1 LLALAL
7 GLPAALVASLLAAF
21 LYGLLRPV
29 RYDARHRRPRRTELP
44 SYPAAALDEM
54 AILIASKDGR
64 HTIGDA
70 VRAALGTGVPVY
82 VVSDGSTDDTAAVA
96 ERSGARVLALP
107 GNVGKP
113 AALRAGYRFFELGLR
128 YRAIA
133 ILDDD
138 VQVERNF
145 LARAAAELGP
155 DTAIV
160 VGHNV
165 TWWPYEKRW
174 NPWLAKRAYS
184 YWSYQATVRR
194 LQSAGNV
201 MNCISGSNSLYRTE
215 LLDRVLPD
223 TPPYIVDD
231 TYWLLE
237 THRRGLGRVVYA
249 PKARALLQDPT
260 TLRDWYQ
267 QNLRWLWGTFQGI
280 IGHRVGRTRS
290 RFDAAYVG
298 LMLHWLYYL
307 ASAPLTV
314 GLLVAGFGGPLALLP
329 LLAGY
334 LAWVALAAWRL
345 RAPRLVLFTPFIVAG
360 DLLYRVIMVH
370 ALVKAIRQ
378 PVVDRCVWTSPARL
392 APAGGR

>member
-1 LLALAL
+1 MLALAL
-7 GLPAALVASLLAAF
+7 SLPAALAASLLAAF

-29 RYDARHRRPRRTELP
+29 RYEARHRRPAHPT
-44 SYPAAALDEM
+44 YPPAGPADV

-64 HTIGDA
+64 HTIASA
-70 VRAALGTGVPVY
+70 VRAALATRVPVY

-96 ERSGARVLALP
+96 EHAGARVLALP

-113 AALRAGYRFFELGLR
+113 AALRAGYQHFELGRR
-128 YRAIA
+128 YRAVA

-138 VQVERNF
+138 VQVERDF
-145 LARAAAELGP
+145 LERAVAELGP
-155 DTAIV
+155 HTAIV

-174 NPWLAKRAYS
+174 NPWLAKRAYA
-184 YWSYQATVRR
+184 YWTYQATVRR
-194 LQSAGNV
+194 VQSAGNV
-201 MNCISGSNSLYRTE
+201 MNCISGSNSLYRVE

-249 PKARALLQDPT
+249 PRARALLQDPT
-260 TLRDWYQ
+260 TLGDWYR
-267 QNLRWLWGTFQGI
+267 QNLRWMWGTYQGI
-280 IGHRVGRTRS
+280 IGHRVGRTAS
-290 RFDAAYVG
+290 RFDAAYLL
-298 LMLHWLYYL
+298 LMAHWLYYL
-307 ASAPLTV
+307 ASGPLTV
-314 GLLVAGFGGPLALLP
+314 ALLATGIGGPLALLP
-329 LLAGY
+329 LAAGY

-345 RAPRLVLFTPFIVAG
+345 RSPRLVLFTPFIVAA
-360 DLLYRVIMVH
+360 DLVYRVVMVH

-392 APAGGR
+392 VPTGGR